1 MTPEERRDAIVR
13 LLRTRD
19 DHLPEP
25 VHRTEASRGFVHSD
39 PDNTEACPD
48 CLANDRVMF
57 GCETCGGA
65 GRVAAPRSRDPY
77 AKDVVVA
84 YGLDGSRHEATRARD
99 RQIEILG
106 QQLRPASTVDEIE
119 DANRHPYGWE
129 LARRRKW
136 GLFDYATLDRALDL
150 LMVADAAAATAV
162 EKLHV
167 HRRIWPEPAG
177 SPTARRQPW
186 HIEPIGEMAAAL
198 ERGLVFI
205 DERMPGG
212 ALAALDAEG
221 KPRKLRAPG
230 VEPEVRIVA
239 RVQRSAGD
247 RARELRDVEIRRA
260 VLDARLPTADVARTW
275 SLSVSQ
281 VNKIV
286 RSAAA
291 A

>member
-1 MTPEERRDAIVR
+1 MTAEERRDAIVR

-39 PDNTEACPD
+39 PDNTETCPD

-57 GCETCGGA
+57 GCETCRGA

-136 GLFDYATLDRALDL
+136 GMFDYAALDRALDL
-150 LMVADAAAATAV
+150 LVVADAAAASAV

-167 HRRIWPEPAG
+167 HRRIWPEPGG
-177 SPTARRQPW
+177 SPTTRRQPW
-186 HIEPIGEMAAAL
+186 HIEPAGAMAEAL
-198 ERGLVFI
+198 ERGLVFV
-205 DERMPGG
+205 DERMP
-212 ALAALDAEG
+212 E
-221 KPRKLRAPG
+221 KLRAPG

-239 RVQRSAGD
+239 GVQRSAGD
-247 RARELRDVEIRRA
+247 RARAMRDAEIRRA
-260 VLDARLPTADVARTW
+260 VLEARIPTADVAATW
-275 SLSVSQ
+275 ALSISQ
-281 VNKIV
+281 VNKII
-286 RSAAA
+286 RTAA
-291 A
+291 